1 MRTFFLVFF
10 TFLALTGKGFAV
22 DQELEDRFKK
32 LEDASRRANL
42 GLQKLEDEVDRISRR
57 VDHLR
62 SQVDSLES
70 EVNDTEA
77 DLDHLKSRVSNI
89 RQ

>member
-1 MRTFFLVFF
+1 MRVLLLVFL
-10 TFLALTGKGFAV
+10 TFLFLAGKGLAV
-22 DQELEDRFKK
+22 DQEMEDRFKK

-42 GLQKLEDEVDRISRR
+42 GLEKLEDEVDRISRR

-62 SQVDSLES
+62 SQMDSLES
-70 EVNDTEA
+70 EVNDTDA

-89 RQ
+89 RR